1 MDALGDNEEEDD
13 AVPSGAV
20 TMANLILMNKVLEDL
35 LDEFGERLL
44 IAKRLIQLS
53 LDLPDLQQVRV
64 LNHATFQ
71 LLSQKLKTEFIADWL
86 DSDDEDG

>member
-1 MDALGDNEEEDD
+1 MDALGGNGDETPD
-13 AVPSGAV
+13 PTGTV

-44 IAKRLIQLS
+44 ITKRLLQLS
-53 LDLPDLQQVRV
+53 LDLPDLPQVRV
-64 LNHATFQ
+64 LNHAAYQ

-86 DSDDEDG
+86 DSDDDG

>member
-1 MDALGDNEEEDD
+1 MDALGDNEEGD
-13 AVPSGAV
+13 AVPSEAV
-20 TMANLILMNKVLEDL
+20 TMANLIMMNKVLEDL

-64 LNHATFQ
+64 LNHAIFQ

>member
-1 MDALGDNEEEDD
+1 MDALGDSDD
-13 AVPSGAV
+13 DHPVPSGPV

-44 IAKRLIQLS
+44 IAKRLLQLS

-64 LNHATFQ
+64 LNHAAYQ

-86 DSDDEDG
+86 DSDDDG

>member
-1 MDALGDNEEEDD
+1 MDALGDNEEGD

-64 LNHATFQ
+64 LNHAAYQ

-86 DSDDEDG
+86 DSDDDG

>member
-1 MDALGDNEEEDD
+1 MDALGENEDD
-13 AVPSGAV
+13 KPAPSGTV

-64 LNHATFQ
+64 LNNATFQ
-71 LLSQKLKTEFIADWL
+71 LLSQKLKTEFIADWM
-86 DSDDEDG
+86 DSDDDG

>member
-1 MDALGDNEEEDD
+1 MDALGDNEEGD
-13 AVPSGAV
+13 AVPSEAV
-20 TMANLILMNKVLEDL
+20 TMANLIMMNKVLEDL